1 MESSRIRKAPSHIKC
16 SSDFKNPLTGQHHS
30 LLKALFE
37 ATELTSV
44 PLSFVN
50 LTISIGNATVNAL
63 ILHSSFEETFASGKQ
78 GVEITPK
85 LSRKGP
91 QMYHL
96 PFTCDYAV
104 VQASGSIFANITQ

>member
-50 LTISIGNATVNAL
+50 LTIPIGYATINAL
-63 ILHSSFEETFASGKQ
+63 ILHSSFEETFASEKQ
-78 GVEITPK
+78 EKMVEMKYQRMKRPE
-85 LSRKGP
+85 
-91 QMYHL
+91 
-96 PFTCDYAV
+96 
-104 VQASGSIFANITQ
+104 